1 VNAKDEKYT
10 QKSCK
15 ILNLP
20 TDPTKD
26 EGEIVFVV
34 PKLPAGVYDVIV
46 TNSVGSNKVVGGF
59 ITE

>member
-20 TDPTKD
+20 TNPTKD
-26 EGEIVFVV
+26 EGEIVFIV
-34 PKLPAGVYDVIV
+34 PKLPAGVYDVMV
-46 TNSVGSNKVVGGF
+46 TKSVGSNKVVSGF
-59 ITE
+59 IIE